1 MQNPGRDRPFDF
13 SGEANRIILLEQE
26 IPNNG
31 ADSQKGD
38 FSSAASSF
46 SIYFKSLSSGHA

>member
-1 MQNPGRDRPFDF
+1 MRDPRRDRPFDF

-38 FSSAASSF
+38 FSSASLSF
-46 SIYFKSLSSGHA
+46 SIYFKSLSSEHA